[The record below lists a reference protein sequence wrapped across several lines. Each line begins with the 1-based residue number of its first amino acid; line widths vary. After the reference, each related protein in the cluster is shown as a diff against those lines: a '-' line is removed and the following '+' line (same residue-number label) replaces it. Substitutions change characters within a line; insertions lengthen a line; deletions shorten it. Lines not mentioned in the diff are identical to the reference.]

1 MPPLQKT
8 VRGGGVSKG
17 KQKIVKKIVKNV
29 TKNITY
35 NNTINNYFQP
45 QQCPAPAPPEAVP
58 EKPPDLSPVGE
69 SIVKPKPKK
78 PKKPKEKRSQWIS
91 SFGRRQDK
99 KGAIGFGE
107 VDHQGYRNRMAIKEG
122 IRLYVHTLVNV
133 CFNDPDLVEWNAE
146 KAKCPNGKMVT
157 TDHRVPGK
165 EFRSENYWWRLRWA
179 TKKKQNENQD
189 DLSEDAKASKRAK
202 QSHGLVQARE
212 WRGRVGKRGR
222 YKGGTPDAWDG
233 APKWVGTCQAAAH
246 TGQSQSMISKWL
258 KADDGKAHRCE
269 ATGKDW
275 EYRLIKHP
283 TEPGYEGEKWWD
295 LGTVEALGG
304 AGADDLRGVLVSD
317 MGRVND
323 GTGAPPSHGTKAGVY
338 RSKTIDRTPYQA
350 HELLGWAFA
359 GARPSPAHTID
370 HLDPTKLDD
379 EGCISNARSNLSATW
394 ADKRTQSTTSR
405 TGSKAAT
412 QGKRVRV
419 RVKATGVVT
428 EYTDAHSAARALG
441 VNRSFV
447 TNVCLNDAIKST
459 KFEAKYIDEEN
470 LVRVRTVMGPGC
482 KLSLVTETERWAEI
496 DPDDWEE
503 GGKYFCVRG
512 KPPTRT
518 DASKH
523 VASARNKRK
532 RGGAK

>member
-8 VRGGGVSKG
+8 VRCGGVSKG

-35 NNTINNYFQP
+35 NTINNYFQP
-45 QQCPAPAPPEAVP
+45 QQGPAPAPPEAVP
-58 EKPPDLSPVGE
+58 EKPPDIAPAGT

-99 KGAIGFGE
+99 LGAIGFGG
-107 VDHQGYRNRMAIKEG
+107 VDHKGYRNAMKIKEG

-133 CFNDPDLVEWNAE
+133 YFNDTDLVEWSAE
-146 KAKCPNGKMVT
+146 KAKCPNGNMVT
-157 TDHRVPGK
+157 TDHRVSGK
-165 EFRSENYWWRLRWA
+165 EFRSENYSWRLRWA
-179 TKKKQNENQD
+179 TKKKQKKNQD
-189 DLSEDAKASKRAK
+189 VSEDAKASKRAK
-202 QSHGLVQARE
+202 QSHGLVQARQ
-212 WRGRVGKRGR
+212 WRGRVKGKGNSWT
-222 YKGGTPDAWDG
+222 GGTPDAWDD
-233 APKWVGTCQAAAH
+233 APKWVGTCQAEAH
-246 TGQSQSMISKWL
+246 TGHSRQIISACL
-258 KADDGKAHRCE
+258 GDGKAHRCK

-275 EYRLIKHP
+275 EYRCIAHP

-295 LGTVEALGG
+295 LGTVEALG
-304 AGADDLRGVLVSD
+304 AGADDLHGVLVSD

-323 GTGAPPSHGTKAGVY
+323 GTGTPPSHGTKEGVY
-338 RSKTIDRTPYQA
+338 RTKTIDCVDYRV
-350 HELLGWAFA
+350 HELMGWAFC

-370 HLDPTKLDD
+370 HLDPTKLDA

-394 ADKRTQSTTSR
+394 ADRSTQSTTSR
-405 TGSKAAT
+405 NGSMAAT
-412 QGKRVRV
+412 SGKRVRV

-428 EYTDAHSAARALG
+428 EYDDACSAARALG
-441 VNRSFV
+441 VDRSFV
-447 TNVCLNDAIKST
+447 SNVCRNDGLKST
-459 KFEAKYIDEEN
+459 KFEAAYIEEEKH

-496 DPDDWEE
+496 DPADWEE

-512 KPPTRT
+512 KKHART

-532 RGGAK
+532 RGAK